1 MATLENLMLS
11 KITMKM
17 KKFNMNEIQQLLKIL
32 HLNLEWKDITNLMAE
47 CRLRITIANV
57 VSIMH
62 QFLKDSESIEET
74 YHRVLLVDAIYH
86 QNTQWWT
93 VSIDKVNKKLL
104 DKEIIR
110 NNIQTI
116 LDKLNIKATTYVMKY
131 NQLFWVLI
139 NINEMKKKQTCLKLN
154 SPYFFT
160 IAPGKVFHVFYRP
173 QNVDNRLLKAVIKS
187 VGANK
192 SKPYA
197 LSGKHIQSMVDMVE
211 DKTKTKRENQE
222 NILKLANNYKEKDVQ
237 EYVNQLFGNKI
248 PVINKFTINVE
259 SDMSVFNNTD
269 LNGEMSI
276 TKVEL
281 KSDNIINSVKDM
293 MLSGI
298 LQPPY
303 PDWVTQLPVLG
314 KNYVKINK
322 DFNVL

>member
-1 MATLENLMLS
+1 MATLENLMLG

-32 HLNLEWKDITNLMAE
+32 HLNLEWKDITNLMTE
-47 CRLRITIANV
+47 CRLRMTIANV
-57 VSIMH
+57 VSIVH
-62 QFLKDSESIEET
+62 QFLKDSETIEET
-74 YHRVLLVDAIYH
+74 YYRVLLVDAIYH

-93 VSIDKVNKKLL
+93 VSIDKVNKRLL

-116 LDKLNIKATTYVMKY
+116 LDKLNIKANTYVMTC

-139 NINEMKKKQTCLKLN
+139 NCEIKRKQTSLKLN

-160 IAPGKVFHVFYRP
+160 IAPGKIFHIFHRP

-187 VGANK
+187 IGANK

-197 LSGKHIQSMVDMVE
+197 LSGKHLQSMVNMLE
-211 DKTKTKRENQE
+211 DKTRKENQT
-222 NILKLANNYKEKDVQ
+222 NVQKLVNNYKEEDVQ
-237 EYVNQLFGNKI
+237 EYVQQLFGNK
-248 PVINKFTINVE
+248 VRVMNQFTINVE
-259 SDMSVFNNTD
+259 SDMSIFNNTD
-269 LNGEMSI
+269 MDDKISI

-281 KSDNIINSVKDM
+281 KGDNIINGVKDM

-303 PDWVTQLPVLG
+303 PDWVIQLPVLG
-314 KNYVKINK
+314 KNCVNINK
-322 DFNVL
+322 ALNIT